1 MAPGLEVERQRLVN
15 IEMKDVG
22 DLEVGAIHEHQVAAD
37 YDVRV
42 IRRRRRKHYFEF
54 MRAGP
59 HLSPHIHWH
68 KPANYDLAL
77 HSGRKTVAIGQAGRK
92 MLVVRAIPAAG
103 GVAIVIGIAA
113 VVMFAVVFAVM
124 FAIVAAFMIVAV
136 PMLIVITVVFL
147 VAVIVVVLRE

>member
-1 MAPGLEVERQRLVN
+1 
-15 IEMKDVG
+15 MKDVG

-77 HSGRKTVAIGQAGRK
+77 HSGRKTVAIGQAWRK
-92 MLVVRAIPAAG
+92 MLVVRAIPPAG
-103 GVAIVIGIAA
+103 GIAIVIGIAA
-113 VVMFAVVFAVM
+113 VVVFAIV

-136 PMLIVITVVFL
+136 SMLIVIAVMFL
-147 VAVIVVVLRE
+147 MAVIVVVLRE